1 MLKLDNITKVYATKD
16 MKVEALKGISLA
28 FRKSEFVSIL
38 GPSGCGKTTALNIIG
53 GLDHYTSGD
62 LVISGVSTK
71 KFNDR
76 DWDVYRN
83 HRIGFIFQ
91 SYNLIPHQNIEENV
105 ELALTIAGVSKEERV
120 AKAREALDKVGLKG
134 MYTKKPNQLSGGQ
147 CQRVA
152 IARALVNEPDILLA
166 DEPTGALD
174 SETSVQI
181 MDLIKEISKEKLVIM
196 VTHNPEIAEK
206 YSTRIIRLLD
216 GKVVGDSNPYTFE
229 EEAKENEEKSEKT
242 AQEVAKE
249 KAKMSWFTAF
259 RLSTKNLLSKGKR
272 TALIAVASSI
282 GIVGVSAVLAVSQ
295 GVTGYIQSMQDDML
309 SGNPIQIAQ
318 TGMDLSSFVGGG
330 ANGSTN
336 NAKVVFDSYKNG
348 MIDVQFMSET
358 LVKRSNSVQNAMI
371 SNKIDEDYVQFIHDM
386 PKDYYAAIM
395 EDYGINVKNNFYT
408 HADVSLSGYSK
419 SELATQRYSITAITN
434 FCKTILSNVN
444 NGEYKSYA
452 SMVDSYTDSI
462 GQILDDN
469 RYILNQYDV
478 LKGKLPEKEDEMV
491 IVLNHN
497 NALSEFTLTL
507 LGYYSQD
514 EFANA
519 IYKFSEQNDKFSPEL
534 WEKQSKIS
542 FDDLMAKTYT
552 YYPNNSVLTKVEASL
567 LDQRTFDYH
576 YMASSSMANALE
588 MKVVGILTPKETVRY
603 GSLDSGLY
611 FTKAFVDKYI
621 KDNKNSEIAQYI
633 HEKTDGTDADS
644 IASYYGTMELDNG
657 TSVPIN
663 SGITYSYSID
673 FPDGIGSSTVNT
685 YEGVALYGSE
695 NSLSGLVDLLGG
707 SFGGNTG
714 SEGPKTSLRTAT
726 LSLHDV
732 GGSDIP
738 TRISIYPRSFDDKY
752 MVTDYLDKWEAEGSL
767 TLSNGKV
774 LQKDSR
780 TEIRYTDNLAIIISI
795 INDVIQMITVA
806 LIAFTAL
813 SLVVSTVMIGIIT
826 YVSVMERVKEIGVIR
841 SLGGRKRDVSH
852 LFNAETLIIGAL
864 SGGFGLALTYLLELI
879 LNLTVGVTFN
889 LGMIANLNWISA
901 VIVFAISILLTMFAG
916 IVPARAA
923 AKQDPVVA
931 LRTE

>member
-28 FRKSEFVSIL
+28 FRKNEFVSIL

-62 LVISGVSTK
+62 LVISNRSTK
-71 KFNDR
+71 EFTDR

-91 SYNLIPHQNIEENV
+91 AYNLIPHQNIQENV
-105 ELALTIAGVSKEERV
+105 ELALTIAGLKKEERTRL
-120 AKAREALDKVGLKG
+120 AREALDKVGLKG

-152 IARALVNEPDILLA
+152 IARALVNKPEILLA

-181 MDLIKEISKEKLVIM
+181 MELIKEISKEKLVIM
-196 VTHNPEIAEK
+196 VTHNPDLAEK

-216 GKVVGDSNPYTFE
+216 GRVQDDSNPYSFE
-229 EEAKENEEKSEKT
+229 EEEKEYRKAVVKSKEEIT
-242 AQEVAKE
+242 KE

-259 RLSTKNLLSKGKR
+259 KLSAKNLLSKGKR

-295 GVTGYIQSMQDDML
+295 GVQGYIESVQDDML

-318 TGMDLSSFVGGG
+318 TGMDLSSLLSGSNM
-330 ANGSTN
+330 ANAADNS
-336 NAKVVFDSYKNG
+336 KVVFDSYKEG
-348 MIDVQFMSET
+348 KIDVEFMSKT
-358 LVKRSNSVQNAMI
+358 LVERSNSVQDALI

-386 PKDYYAAIM
+386 PKEYYAAVM
-395 EDYGINVKNNFYT
+395 EDYGINVKNNLYT
-408 HADVSLSGYSK
+408 HSDISLHGYSDAEK
-419 SELATQRYSITAITN
+419 ATQKYSISAITN
-434 FCKTILSNVN
+434 FCKTILENVN
-444 NGEYKSYA
+444 DGEYKSYA
-452 SMVDSYTDSI
+452 SLVDSYTDSI
-462 GQILDDN
+462 GQILDDKK
-469 RYILNQYDV
+469 YVLSQYDV
-478 LKGKLPEKEDEMV
+478 LKGKFPEKEDELV
-491 IVLNHN
+491 IVLNHK

-507 LGYYSQD
+507 LGYYGQD

-519 IYKFSEQNDKFSPEL
+519 IYNFSHQEDKFSKEL
-534 WEKQSKIS
+534 WDKQGQVA
-542 FDDLMAKTYT
+542 FDDLLNKSFT
-552 YYPNNSVLTKVEASL
+552 YYPNDSILNKRTASA
-567 LDQRTFDYH
+567 LDQRAFDYNFIETP
-576 YMASSSMANALE
+576 SMSNGVEL
-588 MKVVGILTPKETVRY
+588 KVVGILTPKPEINY

-611 FTKAFVDKYI
+611 FTKAFVNKYLS
-621 KDNKNSEIAQYI
+621 DNKNSEIANYI
-633 HEKTDGTDADS
+633 REANADGEGETIS
-644 IASYYGTMELDNG
+644 SYYGKMEVSG
-657 TSVPIN
+657 VSVPVN
-663 SGITYSYSID
+663 SGITYSYDID
-673 FPDGIGSSTVNT
+673 FANGIGSSDVET
-685 YEGVALYGSE
+685 YNGIALYGSE
-695 NSLSGLVDLLGG
+695 SALSGLSEMFSGM
-707 SFGGNTG
+707 FGGGN
-714 SEGPKTSLRTAT
+714 SEEATTSLRTAT
-726 LSLHDV
+726 LSLHNV
-732 GGSDIP
+732 GGSSIP
-738 TRISIYPRSFDDKY
+738 NTISIYPKSFDDKY
-752 MVTDYLDKWEAEGSL
+752 MVTDYLDKWQSKETI
-767 TLSNGKV
+767 TLSTGKA
-774 LQKDSR
+774 LAKADR
-780 TEIRYTDNLAIIISI
+780 TEIKYTDNLAIIISI
-795 INDVIQMITVA
+795 INGVIDMITVA

-864 SGGFGLALTYLLELI
+864 SGGFGLAMTYLFELI
-879 LNLTVGVTFN
+879 LNSTVGVTFG

-901 VIVFAISILLTMFAG
+901 VIVFALSILLTMVAG
-916 IVPARAA
+916 IIPAGAA

>member
-53 GLDHYTSGD
+53 GLDHYTTGD
-62 LVISGVSTK
+62 LVISGISTK

-105 ELALTIAGVSKEERV
+105 ELALTIAGMSKEERV

-134 MYTKKPNQLSGGQ
+134 MYSKKPNQLSGGQ

-152 IARALVNEPDILLA
+152 IARALVNEPEILLA

-196 VTHNPEIAEK
+196 VTHNPDIAEK

-216 GKVVGDSNPYTFE
+216 GKVVDDSNPYTFE
-229 EEAKENEEKSEKT
+229 EEAKETAKAVEKSAEQL
-242 AQEVAKE
+242 AQE

-259 RLSTKNLLSKGKR
+259 RLSAKNLLSKGKR

-318 TGMDLSSFVGGG
+318 SGMDLASLVSGGNSGMSS
-330 ANGSTN
+330 
-336 NAKVVFDSYKNG
+336 NAGLVFESYKDG
-348 MIDVQFMSET
+348 MIDVEFMSET
-358 LVKRSNSVQNAMI
+358 LVKRSNSMQNAMV

-386 PKDYYAAIM
+386 PKDYYAAVK

-408 HADVSLSGYSK
+408 HADIRLAGYSD
-419 SELATQRYSITAITN
+419 SERASQRYSITAITN
-434 FCKTILSNVN
+434 FCKTVLENVN
-444 NGEYKSYA
+444 NGDYKSYA

-469 RYILNQYDV
+469 KYILNQYDV
-478 LKGKLPEKEDEMV
+478 LRGKLPEKEDEMV
-491 IVLNHN
+491 IVLNHK

-534 WEKQSKIS
+534 WEKQNKIS
-542 FDDLMAKTYT
+542 FETLMNKTYT
-552 YYPNNSVLTKVEASL
+552 YYPNNSVLTKLDSSV

-576 YMASSSMANALE
+576 YMANDSMANGME
-588 MKVVGILTPKETVRY
+588 MKIVGILTPKESVRY

-611 FTKAFVDKYI
+611 FTKSFVEKYI
-621 KDNKNSEIAQYI
+621 QDNKNSEIANYI
-633 HEKTDGTDADS
+633 HDKTDGTDADS
-644 IASYYGTMELDNG
+644 VASYYGTMELDNG

-663 SGITYSYSID
+663 SGITYTYSVD

-685 YEGVALYGSE
+685 YDGVALYGSE
-695 NSLSGLVDLLGG
+695 NSLSGLMDMLG
-707 SFGGNTG
+707 STLGGNTG
-714 SEGPKTSLRTAT
+714 SEGPKTSIRTAT

-738 TRISIYPRSFDDKY
+738 NSISIYPRSFDDKY
-752 MVTDYLDKWEAEGSL
+752 MVTDYLDKWEAEGDI
-767 TLSNGKV
+767 TLSTGKV
-774 LQKDSR
+774 LHKEDR
-780 TEIRYTDNLAIIISI
+780 TEIRYTDNLAIIINI
-795 INDVIQMITVA
+795 INDVITMITVA

-852 LFNAETLIIGAL
+852 LFNAETLIIGGL
-864 SGGFGLALTYLLELI
+864 SGAFGLALTYLLELI
-879 LNLTVGVTFN
+879 LNLTVGASFG
-889 LGMIANLNWISA
+889 LGMIANLSWVSA